1 MHCLSSLEVGQ
12 RVPDLRLL
20 SNDSED
26 LPDAKSEHEI
36 VRTLNWFIEK
46 ISREVCQGLPFSN
59 GGSSYAY
66 PRIVHSQDRQ
76 GPEHRFGP
84 KIES

>member
-46 ISREVCQGLPFSN
+46 ISGQVWNKSMIPKR
-59 GGSSYAY
+59 
-66 PRIVHSQDRQ
+66 RI
-76 GPEHRFGP
+76 
-84 KIES
+84 KIE

>member
-46 ISREVCQGLPFSN
+46 ISGDVCLE
-59 GGSSYAY
+59 A
-66 PRIVHSQDRQ
+66 RQ
-76 GPEHRFGP
+76 AGRRQ
-84 KIES
+84 KILGVLRVVMMTS

>member
-46 ISREVCQGLPFSN
+46 CSGRSVRGNNLTE
-59 GGSSYAY
+59 Y
-66 PRIVHSQDRQ
+66 
-76 GPEHRFGP
+76 
-84 KIES
+84 